1 MTFSEN
7 YITIALRLN
16 RNESTN
22 ESGGDYVRVTIK
34 AARVNVGL
42 SQTAFAKA
50 IGVGVRTVQSWE
62 SGASSPRADKMP
74 EICAVLKCRIEDI
87 IFLPSNCG

>member
-1 MTFSEN
+1 M
-7 YITIALRLN
+7 
-16 RNESTN
+16 
-22 ESGGDYVRVTIK
+22 RVTIK

-42 SQTAFAKA
+42 NQADFAKA

-74 EICAVLKCRIEDI
+74 EICSVLKCEIEDI